1 MNNNYTEILLFIGSG
16 TTILTIIIAAI
27 YKSKC
32 KTCLFCGV
40 NIERDIQAE
49 VIQDTNSNRL
59 SLSGI
64 VGPLPITHLPV

>member
-1 MNNNYTEILLFIGSG
+1 MISNYTEILLFIGSG

-32 KTCLFCGV
+32 KTCSFCGINV
-40 NIERDIQAE
+40 ERDIQAE
-49 VIQDTNSNRL
+49 VRQDLNSNRL

-64 VGPLPITHLPV
+64 PGPLPITHLPV